1 MVDFD
6 SYDEE
11 DDFGIVVLS
20 DIVLRLHLAPTSVPV
35 PSSSSQ
41 NEEVC
46 EEENEQQN

>member
-1 MVDFD
+1 MVGFG

-11 DDFGIVVLS
+11 DGFGVVVLF

-35 PSSSSQ
+35 PLPSSQ